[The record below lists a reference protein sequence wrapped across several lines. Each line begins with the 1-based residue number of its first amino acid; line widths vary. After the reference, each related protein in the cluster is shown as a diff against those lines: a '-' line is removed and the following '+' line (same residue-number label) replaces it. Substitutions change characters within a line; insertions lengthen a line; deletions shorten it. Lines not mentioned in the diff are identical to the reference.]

1 MDFFSF
7 DPVSFIKA
15 TGVVGV
21 AAIIFIESGLLVGF
35 FLPGDSLLF
44 VAGFLAS
51 QHVIPLI
58 PLLVLSFA
66 GAVFGDNLGYAIGKR
81 LGPRL
86 FITEES
92 FFFRRDNIEKTK
104 NYFSRYGPKTILLAR
119 FIPVVRTFAPV
130 MAGVGA
136 MRYRTFVAY
145 NLIGGFLWSVCIPLL
160 GYALGTSIPDVD
172 RYLVPIILV
181 IVGISILPPLREYW
195 RYRKNFTRINQTP
208 R

>member
-1 MDFFSF
+1 MEFFSF
-7 DPVSFIKA
+7 DLVSFIKA
-15 TGVVGV
+15 TGVLGV

-44 VAGFLAS
+44 TAGFLAS

-58 PLLVLSFA
+58 PLLVFSFA
-66 GAVFGDNLGYAIGKR
+66 GAVLGDNLGYAIGKR

-86 FITEES
+86 FTKNES
-92 FFFRRDNIEKTK
+92 FFFRRDHVEKTK
-104 NYFSRYGPKTILLAR
+104 AYFDRYGPKTILLAR

-145 NLIGGFLWSVCIPLL
+145 NLAGGFLWSVCLPIL
-160 GYALGTSIPDVD
+160 GYALGSTIPDVD
-172 RYLVPIILV
+172 RYLIPIIIAIILASV
-181 IVGISILPPLREYW
+181 LPPLREYW
-195 RYRKNFTRINQTP
+195 RYSGIKRSS
-208 R
+208 

>member
-7 DPVSFIKA
+7 DPISFIKA

-44 VAGFLAS
+44 AAGFLAS
-51 QHVIPLI
+51 QNFIPLT

-86 FITEES
+86 FTKNES
-92 FFFRRDNIEKTK
+92 FFFRRDNVEKTK
-104 NYFSRYGPKTILLAR
+104 SYFRRYGPKTILLAR

-145 NLIGGFLWSVCIPLL
+145 NLVGGFLWSVCIPLL
-160 GYALGTSIPDVD
+160 GYALGSSIPDVD

-181 IVGISILPPLREYW
+181 IVLISILPPLREYW
-195 RYRKNFTRINQTP
+195 RYRKNFAHINRPP

>member
-44 VAGFLAS
+44 AAGFLAS

-58 PLLVLSFA
+58 PLLVLSFV
-66 GAVFGDNLGYAIGKR
+66 GAVLGDNLGYAIGKR
-81 LGPRL
+81 LGQRL
-86 FITEES
+86 FTKEES
-92 FFFRRDNIEKTK
+92 FFFRRDNVEKTK
-104 NYFSRYGPKTILLAR
+104 SYFRLYGPKTILLAR

-145 NLIGGFLWSVCIPLL
+145 NLAGGFLWSVCIPLL

-195 RYRKNFTRINQTP
+195 RLKKSSGH
-208 R
+208 

>member
-44 VAGFLAS
+44 AAGFLAS
-51 QHVIPLI
+51 QHFIPLA
-58 PLLVLSFA
+58 PLLVLSFV
-66 GAVFGDNLGYAIGKR
+66 GAVLGDNMGYAIGKR

-86 FITEES
+86 FTKNES
-92 FFFRRDNIEKTK
+92 FFFRKDNVEKTK
-104 NYFSRYGPKTILLAR
+104 SYFLRYGPKTILLAR

-136 MRYRTFVAY
+136 MRYRTFVVY

-172 RYLVPIILV
+172 RYLVPIILG
-181 IVGISILPPLREYW
+181 IVLISILPPLREYW
-195 RYRKNFTRINQTP
+195 RHKKNSG
-208 R
+208 

>member
-44 VAGFLAS
+44 AAGFLAS
-51 QHVIPLI
+51 QHFIPLI
-58 PLLVLSFA
+58 PLLVLSFV
-66 GAVFGDNLGYAIGKR
+66 GAVLGDNLGYAIGKR

-86 FITEES
+86 FTKEES
-92 FFFRRDNIEKTK
+92 FFFRRDNVEKTK
-104 NYFSRYGPKTILLAR
+104 SYFNHYGPKTILLAR

-160 GYALGTSIPDVD
+160 GYALGANVPDVD

-181 IVGISILPPLREYW
+181 IVLISILPPLREYW
-195 RYRKNFTRINQTP
+195 RHKKSSGH
-208 R
+208 